1 MLDYETKTEAES
13 ILKKFEDL
21 KSIINIEKKLEESE
35 RVEKALSDPDVWSDQ
50 NKAKKL
56 GQQLSVVKKIIDNFK
71 NLENKIEELS
81 IAIELS
87 SDDPEYEAEVRKLV
101 DEIGKS
107 ILETELET
115 MLSGEHDISNCF
127 LTIHAGAGG
136 TESHDWA
143 DMLSRMYLRWCER
156 NGYKV
161 EIIDHQP
168 GEEAGTKSVTYRI
181 VGDFAYGKLKCEQ
194 GVHRLVRISPFDA
207 AKRRHTSFASVTVV
221 PEIDEDIDIKINPED
236 LKIDTYRS
244 SGAGGQHIN
253 KTDSAVRIT
262 HLPTGIVVT
271 CQNQRSQIMNKET
284 ALKVLKAKLYELER
298 IKKEKE
304 VDELRGDLTDIAW
317 GNQIRS
323 YVFQPYKMVKD
334 HRTNFETGNVDAVMD
349 GDIDGF
355 INAYL
360 KLRAKKNND

>member
-1 MLDYETKTEAES
+1 MLDYETKSEAES
-13 ILKKFEDL
+13 IINKFKDL
-21 KSIINIEKKLEESE
+21 KSIINLEKKLKEAQE
-35 RVEKALSDPDVWSDQ
+35 VEKALSSPDVWSDQ

-56 GQQLSVVKKIIDNFK
+56 GQQLSIVKKIIDNFK
-71 NLENKIEELS
+71 SLESKVDELS

-87 SDDPEYEAEVRKLV
+87 SEDEEYEKEVRKLV
-101 DEIGKS
+101 KELKKD
-107 ILETELET
+107 ILKTELET
-115 MLSGEHDISNCF
+115 MLSGEHDINNCF

-156 NGYKV
+156 NGYKF

-168 GEEAGTKSVTYRI
+168 GDEAGTKSVTYRI

-194 GVHRLVRISPFDA
+194 GVHRLVRISPFDS
-207 AKRRHTSFASVTVV
+207 AKRRHTSFASVTIV

-284 ALKVLKAKLYELER
+284 ALKVLKAKLYELEKL
-298 IKKEKE
+298 KKDRE
-304 VDELRGDLTDIAW
+304 VDELRGNLTEIAW

-323 YVFQPYKMVKD
+323 YVFHPYKMVKD
-334 HRTNFETGNVDAVMD
+334 HRTNYETGNVDAVMD

-360 KLRAKKNND
+360 KLKAAKKN

>member
-1 MLDYETKTEAES
+1 MLDYETKSEAES
-13 ILKKFEDL
+13 LLKKFEDL
-21 KSIINIEKKLEESE
+21 KSILNIENKISQSEELEKE
-35 RVEKALSDPDVWSDQ
+35 LSSPDVWSDQ

-56 GQQLSVVKKIIDNFK
+56 GQQLSIVKKIVENFN
-71 NLENKIEELS
+71 NLNSKMEELK
-81 IAIELS
+81 IAMEFS
-87 SDDPEYEAEVRKLV
+87 SEDEEYEKEVVSLV
-101 DEIGKS
+101 KEISKE

-115 MLSGEHDISNCF
+115 MLSDEYDISNCF

-181 VGDFAYGKLKCEQ
+181 IGDFAYGKLKCEQ
-194 GVHRLVRISPFDA
+194 GVHRLVRISPFDS
-207 AKRRHTSFASVTVV
+207 AKRRHTSFASVTTV
-221 PEIDEDIDIKINPED
+221 PEIDDDIDIKINPED

-298 IKKEKE
+298 IKKEQE
-304 VDELRGDLTDIAW
+304 VDELRGNLTDIAW

-323 YVFQPYKMVKD
+323 YVFHPYKMVKD

-360 KLRAKKNND
+360 KLKAKRKG